1 MLKVGSW
8 TSQTLLVF
16 DELKCFWKPDVFALM
31 GLLINDLVRAP
42 KGAVTVQTP
51 GTFQGVVFD
60 LQLMLLSP
68 GTPWSLS
75 LCLLEVSSGSCC
87 PPTRA
92 LNRQDVFI
100 CDRS

>member
-8 TSQTLLVF
+8 SSQILLVF
-16 DELKCFWKPDVFALM
+16 DELKCFWKPDVVALM

-42 KGAVTVQTP
+42 RELERFRPQAA
-51 GTFQGVVFD
+51 FQGVVFD
-60 LQLMLLSP
+60 LQLMLLSS

-87 PPTRA
+87 PATRA
-92 LNRQDVFI
+92 LNRQDVFV